1 MLTKEEILTAE
12 LATRM
17 YTRWVDV
24 DVVHAVELAKE
35 IIEESKETKPKA
47 GLTPIKRKKLVRRVR
62 EFDA

>member
-35 IIEESKETKPKA
+35 IIEESKQS
-47 GLTPIKRKKLVRRVR
+47 VR